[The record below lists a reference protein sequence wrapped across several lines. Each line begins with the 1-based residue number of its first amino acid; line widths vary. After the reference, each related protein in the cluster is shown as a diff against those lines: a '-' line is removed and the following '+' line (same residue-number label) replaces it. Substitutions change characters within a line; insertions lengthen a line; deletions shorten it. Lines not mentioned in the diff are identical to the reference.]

1 MYGTNAKIVVVIPA
15 YNEAATIR
23 ELVEAALKIV
33 PDIVVVDDG
42 SIDNTVDQLQDLPVS
57 VLRNE
62 RNVGKAA
69 SLWKGFEH
77 ALANGAQFVV
87 TLDGDGQHN
96 PDDMPRLL
104 SVAERS
110 PQHIVIGARLHDK
123 KNFPARRYYAN
134 QFARFWISWAA
145 GYPIADT
152 QSGFRVYPASLFT
165 RITQRDVAWNGF
177 VFESE
182 VLIEAGTL
190 GMQSIA
196 VAIPGI
202 YPKQA
207 RPSHFRPVLDIA
219 RIVVM
224 VAGRLLRRGMHPVGL
239 WRSLNLPMAI
249 EIAPDLAVFAGARL
263 SDASVKK
270 APGLRQ

>member
-42 SIDNTVDQLQDLPVS
+42 SIDNTLDQLQDLPVS

>member
-1 MYGTNAKIVVVIPA
+1 MYRANAKTFVIIPA

-23 ELVEAALKIV
+23 ALAEAALKIV
-33 PDIVVVDDG
+33 PNVVVVDDG
-42 SIDNTVDQLQDLPVS
+42 STDNTVDQLQGLPVS

-62 RNVGKAA
+62 RNAGKAA

-77 ALANGAQFVV
+77 AIANGAQFVV

-96 PDDMPRLL
+96 PEDMPRLL
-104 SVAERS
+104 NVAERS
-110 PQHIVIGARLHDK
+110 PQSIVIGARLHDK

-152 QSGFRVYPASLFT
+152 QSGFRVYPASLFKK
-165 RITQRDVAWNGF
+165 IKHRDVAWNGF

-182 VLIEAGTL
+182 VLIEAGAL

-219 RIVVM
+219 RDRKSVV
-224 VAGRLLRRGMHPVGL
+224 
-239 WRSLNLPMAI
+239 
-249 EIAPDLAVFAGARL
+249 
-263 SDASVKK
+263 
-270 APGLRQ
+270 

>member
-1 MYGTNAKIVVVIPA
+1 MFCSPPKSIVVIPA

-23 ELVEAALKIV
+23 DLVERALRIV
-33 PDIVVVDDG
+33 ADVVVVDDG
-42 SIDNTVDQLQDLPVS
+42 STDSTAQQLEGLPVV
-57 VLRNE
+57 VLQNE
-62 RNVGKAA
+62 RNLGKAA

-77 ALANGAQFVV
+77 ALAHGAQFVV
-87 TLDGDGQHN
+87 TLDGDGQHQ
-96 PDDMPRLL
+96 PEDMPRLL
-104 SVAERS
+104 NMAERL
-110 PQHIVIGARLHDK
+110 PQSIVIGARLHDK

-152 QSGFRVYPASLFT
+152 QSGFRVYPAAMFAKLH
-165 RITQRDVAWNGF
+165 RRDVTWNGF

-182 VLIEAGTL
+182 VLIAAGVH
-190 GMQSIA
+190 GVQSIA

-219 RIVVM
+219 RIVLM
-224 VAGRLLRRGMHPVGL
+224 VAGRLFRRGMHPLGL
-239 WRSLNLPMAI
+239 WRSLKLPMAI
-249 EIAPDLAVFAGARL
+249 EIGQDLASLSGSGLADPGA
-263 SDASVKK
+263 SKS
-270 APGLRQ
+270 PSLRH

>member
-1 MYGTNAKIVVVIPA
+1 MRPRMPSLAWPMRKCSIWG
-15 YNEAATIR
+15 AAI
-23 ELVEAALKIV
+23 
-33 PDIVVVDDG
+33 
-42 SIDNTVDQLQDLPVS
+42 
-57 VLRNE
+57 
-62 RNVGKAA
+62 
-69 SLWKGFEH
+69 
-77 ALANGAQFVV
+77 
-87 TLDGDGQHN
+87 
-96 PDDMPRLL
+96 
-104 SVAERS
+104 
-110 PQHIVIGARLHDK
+110 
-123 KNFPARRYYAN
+123 
-134 QFARFWISWAA
+134 
-145 GYPIADT
+145 
-152 QSGFRVYPASLFT
+152 
-165 RITQRDVAWNGF
+165 DVAI
-177 VFESE
+177 
-182 VLIEAGTL
+182 L
-190 GMQSIA
+190 QSIA